1 MKTLYIITII
11 CAIAVTTE
19 AQDFNKNMA
28 SAKSAYASGKL
39 EDARYAM
46 EQMLADIDVVI
57 GKEILKLLP
66 GQLGALKTVPTED
79 NVTGSSAGIAAGL
92 YVHRMYGSAPKTA
105 ALEIINNSPLIN
117 SIGMLLNTPMMGGMM
132 KNENQKTLKIQG
144 YKSLLTKNLDSETG
158 KTNYELQIP
167 LNNTLF
173 TLKVDETTEAEIT
186 GFANT
191 LPLSKIQQL
200 AQ

>member
-1 MKTLYIITII
+1 MKTFYILTIFFT
-11 CAIAVTTE
+11 IAVAAK
-19 AQDFNKNMA
+19 AQDFDKNMA
-28 SAKSAYASGKL
+28 TAKASYASGKL

-117 SIGMLLNTPMMGGMM
+117 
-132 KNENQKTLKIQG
+132 
-144 YKSLLTKNLDSETG
+144 
-158 KTNYELQIP
+158 
-167 LNNTLF
+167 
-173 TLKVDETTEAEIT
+173 
-186 GFANT
+186 
-191 LPLSKIQQL
+191 
-200 AQ
+200 